1 MVKDLTNKLSG
12 YINKYI
18 TNVYPVINRI
28 DVLEIETFNGKLIN
42 VNLVIYSDRNTFLNK
57 LYINERVESIMIDPK
72 TNSICQFFFDLPVF
86 ENSELPIKEIR
97 KNIKPIIKTI
107 INKKLNNLN
116 IKIILE
122 ESFGEN
128 GKQNAKE
135 VLN

>member
-18 TNVYPVINRI
+18 TNAYPVINRI
-28 DVLEIETFNGKLIN
+28 DVSEIKTFNTKLIN
-42 VNLVIYSDRNTFLNK
+42 VDLVIYSDKKTFLKK

-72 TNSICQFFFDLPVF
+72 TNSICQFFFDLPIF

-97 KNIKPIIKTI
+97 KKIKPIIKTI

-116 IKIILE
+116 IIITLE